1 MPSSSCPR
9 RPPRC
14 RALGGPPA
22 TMPSPPRSCT
32 FPPPCRKRSPASGAG
47 HSPPLT
53 ACCGCSV
60 VAAFLVGCAAS
71 AAPWTPPSEALASTP
86 EGAGAA
92 GADRPDP
99 LAAAG
104 IARSDAPVAA
114 GTDSCT
120 LAGTAACTG
129 PCAGTDVRASV
140 AGTAASAALAAAGAD
155 SVAALEEPPP
165 RTSAG
170 NKLSVTKLAGS
181 AAAPPFRLRASSSSA
196 AALTGSCLRVRLS
209 PAVGC
214 KAAGKE

>member
-14 RALGGPPA
+14 RALGGNPA
-22 TMPSPPRSCT
+22 AMPCPPRSCV
-32 FPPPCRKRSPASGAG
+32 FPTPCRKRSPASAAG
-47 HSPPLT
+47 RSPPLT

-71 AAPWTPPSEALASTP
+71 AAPWPPPPEALASTP
-86 EGAGAA
+86 GGTGAA

-104 IARSDAPVAA
+104 IARPDAPVAA

-120 LAGTAACTG
+120 LAGTASCTG
-129 PCAGTDVRASV
+129 ACGGADVRAAV
-140 AGTAASAALAAAGAD
+140 AGTATSAALKVAGAD
-155 SVAALEEPPP
+155 SFAALEELPPHT
-165 RTSAG
+165 RAGDKSSA
-170 NKLSVTKLAGS
+170 TKLAGS
-181 AAAPPFRLRASSSSA
+181 APAPPFRVRASSSSA
-196 AALTGSCLRVRLS
+196 AALTGSRLRMRLS